1 MLAPRLNRP
10 AQACIYRTAR
20 DAIRKAF
27 SCKVEF
33 ALAFHGTRDMLP
45 APIES
50 PWLLPRI
57 TVKG

>member
-1 MLAPRLNRP
+1 VDASLYLPHGP
-10 AQACIYRTAR
+10 G

-27 SCKVEF
+27 SGKVEF
-33 ALAFHGTRDMLP
+33 ALAFHGTRNMLP

-50 PWLLPRI
+50 PRRLPRI

>member
-1 MLAPRLNRP
+1 LNRP
-10 AQACIYRTAR
+10 ARACIYRTAR

-27 SCKVEF
+27 SGKMDF
-33 ALAFHGTRDMLP
+33 ALAFHGTRNMLP

-50 PWLLPRI
+50 PAVLPRI